1 MLFLLV
7 PSLLGLE
14 VFFAGKKVFV
24 TFIFFCFFVVS
35 FLLMNT
41 MEFEGLSNRDSQ
53 CFAIVKG
60 FIGLFSFFHWFCV
73 VTVNLI
79 FRSQLVD
86 KDPGRAISLF
96 WAAINAG
103 DRVESALK
111 DMALV
116 MKQLNRS
123 DEAIEAIRSFRH
135 LCPSDS
141 QDSLDNILVELF
153 KVKAGGSSFLCGCF
167 LCR

>member
-1 MLFLLV
+1 
-7 PSLLGLE
+7 
-14 VFFAGKKVFV
+14 
-24 TFIFFCFFVVS
+24 
-35 FLLMNT
+35 
-41 MEFEGLSNRDSQ
+41 
-53 CFAIVKG
+53 
-60 FIGLFSFFHWFCV
+60 
-73 VTVNLI
+73 
-79 FRSQLVD
+79 VD

-96 WAAINAG
+96 WAAINAR

-141 QDSLDNILVELF
+141 RDSLDNILVELY
-153 KVKAGGSSFLCGCF
+153 KVKADEFSSILLLFFCVF
-167 LCR
+167 N

>member
-1 MLFLLV
+1 M
-7 PSLLGLE
+7 
-14 VFFAGKKVFV
+14 
-24 TFIFFCFFVVS
+24 
-35 FLLMNT
+35 
-41 MEFEGLSNRDSQ
+41 
-53 CFAIVKG
+53 
-60 FIGLFSFFHWFCV
+60 
-73 VTVNLI
+73 
-79 FRSQLVD
+79 D
-86 KDPGRAISLF
+86 KDPGRAVSLF

-141 QDSLDNILVELF
+141 QDSLDNILVELY
-153 KVKAGGSSFLCGCF
+153 KVKKLVNSLQFCCCF
-167 LCR
+167 VSLNELNL